1 MMLRWRDWPWATK
14 LALLLGALAILPLT
28 VVTLVNAA
36 AGRGE
41 AIAAARAQNLQQAR
55 NTAQTLDEYLDEVRS
70 DIRLAALTP
79 WTARFLAGPADRSL
93 AAEVRVSLL
102 QTRDTQG
109 LDALCLTDGS
119 GRVKLASDDRFLGR
133 VDLAA
138 PWVRDALAGNAGF
151 DEPRFDPM
159 DGRIV
164 IHASAPVR
172 DGEGRIVG
180 ATVGR
185 VSLAALDRIIAGDTG
200 FAGRSEFG
208 VLWDADGIRLSHPT
222 KPALRFR
229 AFEPLPPDALDRVVA
244 EKRFGPRTRELVD
257 GGPSLP
263 GIRESSR
270 WLLFD
275 SAADPYLRIVSG
287 GRAFHAALV
296 PLRGERWLYGVFSPE
311 DAILAAVQ
319 QQARRNLLLAGLTAL
334 AAATAA
340 FLAARWVTGPLRQ
353 VGRAAQALAAGDMSR
368 RVGLRQHDELGRL
381 AIAFD
386 AMAEA
391 LSAKEAELR
400 GYADRLEQRVAEQ
413 TAALRASEEELRTL
427 YEREQEARRRAE
439 EANRLKDEFLST
451 VSHELRT
458 PLNAILGWTWLL
470 GSGKLDAEGSH
481 RARATIERNA
491 RAQGQ
496 IIEDLLDVSRIITGK
511 LRLQTE
517 PVDLVQV
524 AEAALESIRPAAD
537 AKEIRIGRHFDAPAA
552 RIPGDPQRLQQVIW
566 NLLSNAVKFTP
577 RGGSMEV
584 HVGRRSSHVELRVS
598 DTGMGIRPDFL
609 DHVFDRFRQADSS
622 STRTH
627 GGLGLG
633 LAIVRHLVELHG
645 GTVAAQSDGEGR
657 GATFVVSLPVPA
669 LAPAAAVP
677 EPPASPAGRPGTDAA
692 PNLLGL
698 RVLLVDD
705 DPETRRMVP
714 LMLEQFGAEVTAAA
728 SAAEA
733 LAILQRAPVDVMI
746 ADIGMPEENGYSLI
760 GKVRALDGEL
770 GSLPALA
777 LTAYAAE
784 ADRQQALAAGFHLHL
799 AKPAEA
805 ADLVAAIAALARGV
819 HLRTQERKGI

>member
-1 MMLRWRDWPWATK
+1 MTRWHDWPWATK

-28 VVTLVNAA
+28 IVTLVNAV
-36 AGRGE
+36 AGRNE
-41 AIAAARAQNLQQAR
+41 AISDARSQDLQQAR

-70 DIRLAALTP
+70 DIRLVALMP
-79 WTARFLAGPADRSL
+79 WTARFLAGPADPSL
-93 AAEVRVSLL
+93 AAEVRVFLL
-102 QTRDTQG
+102 QTRNTQS
-109 LDALCLTDGS
+109 LDSLYLTDGS
-119 GRVKLASDDRFLGR
+119 GTVKLASDDHLLGR
-133 VDLAA
+133 GDPAA
-138 PWVRDALAGNAGF
+138 PWVRDALAGNAAF
-151 DEPRFDPM
+151 DEPRFDPA
-159 DGRIV
+159 DGKIA

-172 DGEGRIVG
+172 DADGRIVG
-180 ATVGR
+180 AVVGR
-185 VSLAALDRIIAGDTG
+185 ISLEALDRIIAGDTG
-200 FAGRSEFG
+200 FAGRQEFG
-208 VLWDADGIRLSHPT
+208 VLWDADGIRLSHPS

-229 AFEPLPPDALDRVVA
+229 AFEPLPPDALDRVAV
-244 EKRFGPRTRELVD
+244 EERFGPHTRELVN

-263 GIRESSR
+263 GVREHSR

-275 SAADPYLRIVSG
+275 SASHPFLRIVAG
-287 GRAFHAALV
+287 GRAFHAAIV
-296 PLRGERWLYGVFSPE
+296 PLRGERWLYGIFSPE

-334 AAATAA
+334 AAAAAA

-368 RVGLRQHDELGRL
+368 RVGLRQRDELGRL
-381 AIAFD
+381 AVAFD

-391 LSAKEAELR
+391 LAAKEAELR
-400 GYADRLEQRVAEQ
+400 GNADRLEQRVAEQ

-517 PVDLVQV
+517 PVDLVQAV
-524 AEAALESIRPAAD
+524 EAALESIRPAAD
-537 AKEIRIGRHFDAPAA
+537 AKEIRIARHFDATAA
-552 RIPGDPQRLQQVIW
+552 RIPGDPQRLQQVVW

-584 HVGRRSSHVELRVS
+584 HVGRRESHVELRVS

-657 GATFVVSLPVPA
+657 GATFIVSLPIPA
-669 LAPAAAVP
+669 LAPAAAAP
-677 EPPASPAGRPGTDAA
+677 EPPASSTDDTGPEAA
-692 PNLLGL
+692 PDLLGL

-705 DPETRRMVP
+705 DPETRRMLP

-733 LAILQRAPVDVMI
+733 LAILKRVPVDVMI

-760 GKVRALDGEL
+760 GKVRALEGEL

-805 ADLVAAIAALARGV
+805 AHLVAAVAALARGRSSAALV
-819 HLRTQERKGI
+819 K

>member
-1 MMLRWRDWPWATK
+1 MLRWRDWPWATK

-36 AGRGE
+36 AGRTE

-55 NTAQTLDEYLDEVRS
+55 NTAQTLDEYLGGVRANV
-70 DIRLAALTP
+70 RLVALAP
-79 WTARFLAGPADRSL
+79 WTARFLADPADRSL
-93 AAEVRVSLL
+93 AAEVRLSLR
-102 QTRDTQG
+102 QARITQG
-109 LDALCLTDGS
+109 FDTLYITDSS
-119 GRVKLASDDRFLGR
+119 GLVKLASDDRFLGR
-133 VDLAA
+133 LYIAA
-138 PWVRDALAGNAGF
+138 PGVRAALAGNAGF
-151 DEPRFDPM
+151 DEPRLDPL

-164 IHASAPVR
+164 IRASAPVR

-180 ATVGR
+180 TAVGR
-185 VSLAALDRIIAGDTG
+185 ISLAAIDRIISGDTS
-200 FAGRSEFG
+200 FAGRGELG

-222 KPALRFR
+222 RPALRFR
-229 AFEPLPPDALDRVVA
+229 SFEPLPPDTLDRVAA
-244 EKRFGPRTRELVD
+244 EGRFGPHTRELVS

-263 GIRESSR
+263 GIHERSR

-275 SAADPYLRIVSG
+275 AAANPFLRVVSG
-287 GRAFHAALV
+287 GRAYHAAIV
-296 PLRGERWLYGVFSPE
+296 PLRDERWLYGVFSPE

-319 QQARRNLLLAGLTAL
+319 AQARRNLLLAGLTAL
-334 AAATAA
+334 VAAAAA
-340 FLAARWVTGPLRQ
+340 FLAARWVAGPLRQ
-353 VGRAAQALAAGDMSR
+353 
-368 RVGLRQHDELGRL
+368 
-381 AIAFD
+381 
-386 AMAEA
+386 
-391 LSAKEAELR
+391 
-400 GYADRLEQRVAEQ
+400 RVAQQ
-413 TAALRASEEELRTL
+413 TAALRASEEELRAL

-481 RARATIERNA
+481 RARVTIEHNA

-511 LRLQTE
+511 LRLQIE

-524 AEAALESIRPAAD
+524 VAAALESIRPAAD
-537 AKEIRIGRHFDAPAA
+537 AKEICIARCFDAAP
-552 RIPGDPQRLQQVIW
+552 RIPGDPQRLQQVVW

-577 RGGSMEV
+577 RGGRVEV
-584 HVGRRSSHVELRVS
+584 HVGRQDSHVELRVA

-609 DHVFDRFRQADSS
+609 AHVFDRFRQADSS
-622 STRTH
+622 TTRTH

-645 GTVAAQSDGEGR
+645 GTVAAQSDGDGR
-657 GATFVVSLPVPA
+657 GASFVVSLPVPA
-669 LAPAAAVP
+669 LASPAAAP
-677 EPPASPAGRPGTDAA
+677 EPLPSPAGRPGTAAA
-692 PNLLGL
+692 PDLLGL

-705 DPETRRMVP
+705 DPETRRIVP
-714 LMLEQFGAEVTAAA
+714 LMLEQFGAAVTTVA

-733 LAILQRAPVDVMI
+733 LALLRRATVDVMI

-777 LTAYAAE
+777 LTAYAGE
-784 ADRQQALAAGFHLHL
+784 ADRQQSLAAGFNLHL

-805 ADLVAAIAALARGV
+805 LDLVSAVAALASGA
-819 HLRTQERKGI
+819 HLRT

>member
-1 MMLRWRDWPWATK
+1 MSLRWRDWPWATK
-14 LALLLGALAILPLT
+14 LALLFGALAILPLT
-28 VVTLVNAA
+28 IVTLVNAA
-36 AGRGE
+36 AGREE
-41 AIAAARAQNLQQAR
+41 AIAAARAQDLQQAR
-55 NTAQTLDEYLDEVRS
+55 NTAETLDAYLEGVRS
-70 DIRLAALTP
+70 DVRLVALAP
-79 WTARFLAGPADRSL
+79 WTARFLAESTDHSL
-93 AAEVRVSLL
+93 ADPSLAHEVRLSLL

-109 LDALCLTDGS
+109 LDSLYLTDGS
-119 GRVKLASDDRFLGR
+119 GRVKLASDDRLLGR
-133 VDLAA
+133 TDLAA
-138 PWVRDALAGNAGF
+138 PWVRDALAGNAAF
-151 DEPRFDPM
+151 DEPRFDPA
-159 DGRIV
+159 DGRIA

-172 DGEGRIVG
+172 DGDGRIVG
-180 ATVGR
+180 AVVGR
-185 VSLAALDRIIAGDTG
+185 ISLAALDRIIAGDTG
-200 FAGRSEFG
+200 FAGRQEFG
-208 VLWDADGIRLSHPT
+208 VLWDADGIRLSHPS

-229 AFEPLPPDALDRVVA
+229 AFEPLPPDALDRVAA
-244 EKRFGPRTRELVD
+244 EKRFGPHTRELVN
-257 GGPSLP
+257 GGPPLP
-263 GIRESSR
+263 GVREHSR

-275 SAADPYLRIVSG
+275 SAASPFLRIDSG
-287 GRAFHAALV
+287 GRAFHAAIV

-334 AAATAA
+334 AAAAAA
-340 FLAARWVTGPLRQ
+340 FLAARWVTG
-353 VGRAAQALAAGDMSR
+353 
-368 RVGLRQHDELGRL
+368 
-381 AIAFD
+381 
-386 AMAEA
+386 
-391 LSAKEAELR
+391 AKEAELR
-400 GYADRLEQRVAEQ
+400 AYADRLEQRVAEQ
-413 TAALRASEEELRTL
+413 TAALRASEEDLRVL

-524 AEAALESIRPAAD
+524 VEAALESIRPAAD
-537 AKEIRIGRHFDAPAA
+537 AKEIRIARHFDAAAA
-552 RIPGDPQRLQQVIW
+552 RIPGDPQRLQQVVW

-584 HVGRRSSHVELRVS
+584 HVGRRDSHVELRVS

-645 GTVAAQSDGEGR
+645 GTAAAQSEGEGR
-657 GATFVVSLPVPA
+657 GATFIVSLPIPA
-669 LAPAAAVP
+669 LAPAATAS
-677 EPPASPAGRPGTDAA
+677 EPPPSPADGTKPETPPD
-692 PNLLGL
+692 LLGL

-705 DPETRRMVP
+705 DPETRRMLP

-733 LAILQRAPVDVMI
+733 LAILQRMPMDVMI

-805 ADLVAAIAALARGV
+805 AHLVSAVALLARGRSSAA
-819 HLRTQERKGI
+819 LLK